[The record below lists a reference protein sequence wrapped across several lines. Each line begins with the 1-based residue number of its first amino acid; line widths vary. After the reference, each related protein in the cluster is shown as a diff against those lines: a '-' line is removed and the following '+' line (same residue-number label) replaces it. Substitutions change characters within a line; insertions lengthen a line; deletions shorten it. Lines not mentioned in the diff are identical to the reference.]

1 MVVCGR
7 RRLFCGRVSCP
18 VVRARR
24 WSGRRVF
31 GSSCVRVAC
40 VGGAAARL
48 QRSARL
54 WPSAAS
60 GSGRVGFRRVVPC
73 AWLQTVECVVNSF
86 VHNKINS
93 TRARPYTLTL
103 SHALSL
109 PLTRR
114 HGFTFRQHTH
124 AHLKIA
130 MLQLH
135 ALSATAPR
143 SKYNKIECPKGR
155 PRRVFCAACGALSPF
170 RRA

>member
-1 MVVCGR
+1 MCGR

-18 VVRARR
+18 VGARDDGPDAACLARR
-24 WSGRRVF
+24 VCVLRALEVLRPGCSALPVF
-31 GSSCVRVAC
+31 GRV
-40 VGGAAARL
+40 
-48 QRSARL
+48 QRAE
-54 WPSAAS
+54 AD
-60 GSGRVGFRRVVPC
+60 GSGFDGLCLVRGCRQVCSQLFRSQQNQLHTSSALYV
-73 AWLQTVECVVNSF
+73 
-86 VHNKINS
+86 
-93 TRARPYTLTL
+93 TL

-143 SKYNKIECPKGR
+143 SKYNKIECPEGR
-155 PRRVFCAACGALSPF
+155 PRRLFCAACGALSPF